1 MPLPVIIF
9 SALTALALVLP
20 PVMRLFTPAGR

>member
-20 PVMRLFTPAGR
+20 PVIRLFAPTGR